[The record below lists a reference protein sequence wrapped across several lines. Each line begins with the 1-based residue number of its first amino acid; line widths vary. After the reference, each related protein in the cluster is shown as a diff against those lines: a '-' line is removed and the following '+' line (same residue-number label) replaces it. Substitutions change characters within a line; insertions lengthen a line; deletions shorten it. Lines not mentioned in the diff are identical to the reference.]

1 MQRAATDCPTGG
13 PAALIEHGVNGL
25 LVPVGD
31 PLAMAAALGHLAD
44 EPVTANKLGESARH
58 IAGRLAIDRVAAKWA
73 AYLTSVIR

>member
-1 MQRAATDCPTGG
+1 MHRDRLPHGR

-31 PLAMAAALGHLAD
+31 APAMAAALGHLAD

-58 IAGRLAIDRVAAKWA
+58 IAGRLAIDRVAAEWA
-73 AYLTSVIR
+73 AYLASVIR